1 MAITDPVTIGF
12 KIIIGL
18 FNAAPGK
25 SYLADIE
32 NLAKGKTLAQLA
44 DALAA
49 TTIFTSGIM
58 GGKDTTP
65 LKVAVLMHN
74 FGVVADSN
82 PTSVGFQAQAFF
94 TDRIDAGVGFGAIVY
109 EAVNFLSQDSATLP
123 AAFTTVATLLSNKA
137 AVAAAYSA
145 TNPSTDL
152 AKLQSVL
159 SAVTGTELYTDVQV
173 AAILAASGFTTA
185 DSTITGSVNADIL
198 AGGSGN
204 DTLLGL
210 SGDDTINGGAG
221 DDIIYGGTGA
231 DIMTGGA
238 GADTF
243 VFDATVGA
251 NSTGIT
257 SGDVITDFEVG
268 TDKLFFDGVTAVA
281 SVEQTAVQAAVTALA
296 GATTTQI
303 AAVMAAT
310 NKTSLGVSFAVY
322 GGDTYVYYQT
332 TGGAT
337 ASAADDVFIK
347 LTGVAS
353 GFTFGTT
360 VVDKLPPPPPPPLA
374 TTVNLTEFDDT
385 YTTPGDGNFIIN
397 GLGGNDTITA
407 GNGTN
412 TITTLAGN
420 DIITTGNGKDTINA
434 GAGNDTI
441 TSGAGNDSINGG
453 AGNDTIAAQAG
464 ADIITGGSGND
475 SIALG
480 VDSDMDTVIFGAT
493 AGGNGNDIITNF
505 ISGTDKLNVGA
516 ITTSSTVTAVT
527 GALTITNDKLYFLDT
542 GIAGNADSAAAVA
555 AALTAG
561 ATWTNT
567 PNTVS
572 YFLINDDNSSSIWS
586 YVGTNTA
593 AVAESDLTLMGT
605 IDAKVTTGDLLFS

>member
-1 MAITDPVTIGF
+1 MAITNPVTIGF

-18 FNAAPGK
+18 FHAAPGK
-25 SYLADIE
+25 SYLTDIE
-32 NLAKGKTLAQLA
+32 NLAEGKTLEQLA

-58 GGKDTTP
+58 GGKDTTA

-82 PTSVGFQAQAFF
+82 PGSVGSQAQAFF
-94 TDRIDAGVGFGAIVY
+94 TDRIDSGVGFGAIVY

-145 TNPSTDL
+145 TNASTDL

-173 AAILAASGFTTA
+173 AAILAASGSTTA

-204 DTLLGL
+204 DTLSGL

-257 SGDVITDFEVG
+257 SGDVITDFTVDA
-268 TDKLFFDGVTAVA
+268 DKLFFDGVTAVA

-332 TGGAT
+332 TGGAA

-360 VVDKLPPPPPPPLA
+360 VVDELPLPPPPLPLA

-385 YTTPGDGNFIIN
+385 YTTPGDDDFIIN
-397 GLGGNDTITA
+397 GLGGNDTITT
-407 GNGTN
+407 G
-412 TITTLAGN
+412 
-420 DIITTGNGKDTINA
+420 TGNDTINA

-441 TSGAGNDSINGG
+441 TSGAGNDLINGG
-453 AGNDTIAAQAG
+453 SGNDTIAAQAG

-480 VDSDMDTVIFGAT
+480 VDSDMDTVIFGAA
-493 AGGNGNDIITNF
+493 AGSNGNDIITNF

-516 ITTSSTVTAVT
+516 LTTSSAVTAVT
-527 GALTITNDKLYFLDT
+527 GALTITNNKLYFLDS

-555 AALTAG
+555 TALTAG

>member
-1 MAITDPVTIGF
+1 MAITDPVTF

-25 SYLADIE
+25 SYLTDIE

-49 TTIFTSGIM
+49 TTIFTSVIM
-58 GGKDTTP
+58 GGKDTTA

-82 PTSVGFQAQAFF
+82 PTSVGSQAQAFF
-94 TDRIDAGVGFGAIVY
+94 TNRIDAGVGFGAIVY

-137 AVAAAYSA
+137 AVATAYSA
-145 TNPSTDL
+145 TNASTDL

-173 AAILAASGFTTA
+173 AAILAASGSTTA

-204 DTLLGL
+204 DTLSGL
-210 SGDDTINGGAG
+210 AGDDIINGGAG
-221 DDIIYGGTGA
+221 NDIIYGGTGA

-257 SGDVITDFEVG
+257 SGDVITDFTIG
-268 TDKLFFDGVTAVA
+268 TDKLFFDGVTAVT
-281 SVEQTAVQAAVTALA
+281 SGQQTAVQAAVTALT

-310 NKTSLGVSFAVY
+310 NKTNLGVSFAVY
-322 GGDTYVYYQT
+322 GGDTYIYYQT

-360 VVDKLPPPPPPPLA
+360 VVDKLPPLPLPPPPLA

-385 YTTPGDGNFIIN
+385 YTTPGDDNFIIN
-397 GLGGNDTITA
+397 GLG
-407 GNGTN
+407 
-412 TITTLAGN
+412 
-420 DIITTGNGKDTINA
+420 
-434 GAGNDTI
+434 GNDTI

-453 AGNDTIAAQAG
+453 SGNDTIAAQAG
-464 ADIITGGSGND
+464 ADIITGGAGND

-505 ISGTDKLNVGA
+505 ISGTDKLNIGA
-516 ITTSSTVTAVT
+516 ITASSTVTAVT
-527 GALTITNDKLYFLDT
+527 GALTITNNKLYFLDS

-593 AVAESDLTLMGT
+593 AVAVSDLILMGT
-605 IDAKVTTGDLLFS
+605 IDAKVTTGDLLFT

>member
-1 MAITDPVTIGF
+1 MAITDPETTNL
-12 KIIIGL
+12 KIVIGL
-18 FNAAPGK
+18 FNAAPG
-25 SYLADIE
+25 SGYLTDIE
-32 NLAKGKTLAQLA
+32 NLAKGKTTAQLA

-49 TTIFTSGIM
+49 TTIFTNGIM

-82 PTSVGFQAQAFF
+82 PVSVGFQAQAFF
-94 TDRIDAGVGFGAIVY
+94 TDRINAGVGFGAIVY
-109 EAVNFLSQDSATLP
+109 EAVNYLSQDSATLP

-145 TNPSTDL
+145 TNASTDL
-152 AKLQSVL
+152 AKLQGVL

-173 AAILAASGFTTA
+173 AAILAASGSTTA
-185 DSTITGSVNADIL
+185 DSTITGSANADIL

-204 DTLLGL
+204 DTLSGL
-210 SGDDTINGGAG
+210 AGDDTINGGAG
-221 DDIIYGGTGA
+221 DDIIYGGIGA

-251 NSTGIT
+251 NSTGVT
-257 SGDVITDFEVG
+257 SGDVITDFTVG

-281 SVEQTAVQAAVTALA
+281 SEQQAVVQAAVTALV

-303 AAVMAAT
+303 AATMAAT
-310 NKTSLGVSFAVY
+310 NKTNLGVSFAVY

-332 TGGAT
+332 TGGTA
-337 ASAADDVFIK
+337 ASAANDVFIK

-360 VVDKLPPPPPPPLA
+360 VVEELPLPPPPPLV

-385 YTTPGDGNFIIN
+385 YTAPGDGNFIIN
-397 GLGGNDTITA
+397 GLGG
-407 GNGTN
+407 
-412 TITTLAGN
+412 
-420 DIITTGNGKDTINA
+420 K
-434 GAGNDTI
+434 DTI
-441 TSGAGNDSINGG
+441 TSGAGNDTINGG
-453 AGNDTIAAQAG
+453 SGDDTIAAQAG
-464 ADIITGGSGND
+464 SDIITGGAGND

-480 VDSDMDTVIFGAT
+480 VDSDRDTVIFGAT
-493 AGGNGNDIITNF
+493 AGGNGRDTITNF
-505 ISGTDKLNVGA
+505 ISGIDKLKVSA
-516 ITTSSTVTAVT
+516 ITPSDTVTDVT
-527 GALTITNDKLYFLDT
+527 GALTITNGKLYFLDSDIT
-542 GIAGNADSAAAVA
+542 GDVSLPADVA
-555 AALTAG
+555 KALTAG

-572 YFLINDDNSSSIWS
+572 YFLVHDDNSSSIWS
-586 YVGTNTA
+586 YIGTSTA
-593 AVAESDLTLMGT
+593 AVAAGDLTLMGT
-605 IDAKVTTGDLLFS
+605 IDASVTAGDLLFA

>member
-32 NLAKGKTLAQLA
+32 NLAAGKTLAQLA

-58 GGKDTTP
+58 GGKNTTA

-74 FGVVADSN
+74 FGVVADSD
-82 PTSVGFQAQAFF
+82 PGSVGSQAQAFF
-94 TDRIDAGVGFGAIVY
+94 TDRIDAGVGLGAIVY

-145 TNPSTDL
+145 TNASTDL

-173 AAILAASGFTTA
+173 AAILAVSGSTTA
-185 DSTITGSVNADIL
+185 DSTITGTVNADIL

-204 DTLLGL
+204 DTLSGL

-257 SGDVITDFEVG
+257 SGDVITDFTVD

-281 SVEQTAVQAAVTALA
+281 SVQQTAVQAAVTALA

-385 YTTPGDGNFIIN
+385 YTTPGGGNFIIN
-397 GLGGNDTITA
+397 GLGGND
-407 GNGTN
+407 
-412 TITTLAGN
+412 
-420 DIITTGNGKDTINA
+420 IITTGAGKDTINA
-434 GAGNDTI
+434 GTGNDTI

-453 AGNDTIAAQAG
+453 SGNDTIAAEAG

-480 VDSDMDTVIFGAT
+480 VDSDMDTVIFGAA

-516 ITTSSTVTAVT
+516 LTTSGTVTAVT
-527 GALTITNDKLYFLDT
+527 GALTITNDKLYFLDS

-555 AALTAG
+555 TALTAG

>member
-1 MAITDPVTIGF
+1 MTITNPVTF

-25 SYLADIE
+25 SYLTDIE

-49 TTIFTSGIM
+49 TTIFTSVIM
-58 GGKDTTP
+58 GDKDTTA

-82 PTSVGFQAQAFF
+82 PTSVGSQAQAFF
-94 TDRIDAGVGFGAIVY
+94 TNRIDAGVGFGAIVY

-137 AVAAAYSA
+137 AVAMAYSA
-145 TNPSTDL
+145 TNASTDL

-173 AAILAASGFTTA
+173 AAILAASGSTTA

-204 DTLLGL
+204 DTLSGL
-210 SGDDTINGGAG
+210 AGDDIINGGAG

-257 SGDVITDFEVG
+257 SGDVITDFTVD

-281 SVEQTAVQAAVTALA
+281 SAQQTAVQAAVTALA
-296 GATTTQI
+296 DATTTQI

-332 TGGAT
+332 TGGAA

-360 VVDKLPPPPPPPLA
+360 VVDKLPPPPPPPPLA
-374 TTVNLTEFDDT
+374 TTINLTEFDDT
-385 YTTPGDGNFIIN
+385 YSTPGDGNFIIN
-397 GLGGNDTITA
+397 GLGGND
-407 GNGTN
+407 
-412 TITTLAGN
+412 
-420 DIITTGNGKDTINA
+420 IITTG
-434 GAGNDTI
+434 
-441 TSGAGNDSINGG
+441 SGNDSINGG
-453 AGNDTIAAQAG
+453 SGNDTIAAQAG
-464 ADIITGGSGND
+464 ADIITGGAGND

-516 ITTSSTVTAVT
+516 ITASSTVTAVT
-527 GALTITNDKLYFLDT
+527 GALTITYNKLYFLDS

-555 AALTAG
+555 AALNAG
-561 ATWTNT
+561 ATWTST

-586 YVGTNTA
+586 YVGTNTP
-593 AVAESDLTLMGT
+593 AVAVSDLILMGT
-605 IDAKVTTGDLLFS
+605 IDAEVTTGDLLFA